1 MLCHP
6 ASDVGAGR
14 RPRRRSVQEAVKKNQ
29 YRSIIVA
36 GAGQF
41 WVYEFLFAKQD
52 RANIDDDELANF
64 RRLVKAYTG
73 LAAHQ
78 VNQLL
83 RDQDWI
89 EICK

>member
-14 RPRRRSVQEAVKKNQ
+14 RPRRRSIQEAVKN
-29 YRSIIVA
+29 RSIIVA
-36 GAGQF
+36 RAGQF

-64 RRLVKAYTG
+64 RRLVKAYTS
-73 LAAHQ
+73 LVAHQ
-78 VNQLL
+78 VDQLL